1 MAGRKFVSDDRIPV
15 ELKLD
20 ADAPQTSLGVHVA
33 TGLHSEYSH
42 LNHSRF
48 FGVLERRHTR
58 HPGHNV
64 DRSVPANM

>member
-1 MAGRKFVSDDRIPV
+1 MAGREFVSDDWIPV

-20 ADAPQTSLGVHVA
+20 ADAPQTGLGVHVA

-48 FGVLERRHTR
+48 FSVLERRHT
-58 HPGHNV
+58 
-64 DRSVPANM
+64 